1 MKTKSKIW
9 LGIGA
14 FALVQAAGVSMEA
27 GRPSVT
33 LASPAQA
40 ADGTCGWERSSKTG
54 RWIYDDNCE
63 RGERYVGRRP
73 GNTSQGWHRAWD
85 PRSGEWYKSGPS
97 ERGERWEKGERGER
111 WNERG
116 ERGRNERGRGQWE
129 HGEKGERWGER
140 G

>member
-1 MKTKSKIW
+1 MKTTNKIW

-14 FALVQAAGVSMEA
+14 FALVQVAGVSMEQ

-40 ADGTCGWERSSKTG
+40 ASDGTCGWERSSKTG
-54 RWIYDDNCE
+54 RWIYDDDCE
-63 RGERYVGRRP
+63 RGERYNARRP
-73 GNTSQGWHRAWD
+73 GDQRWDRRYDGW
-85 PRSGEWYKSGPS
+85 PRGYDHSKRPYNDG
-97 ERGERWEKGERGER
+97 RWERGERGER

-116 ERGRNERGRGQWE
+116 ERGRGQWE